1 MGRLLSVNFLHSV
14 NIDKTQ
20 RKDCSKQCLLI
31 LKLVYKYY
39 ESHSIYL
46 LSQISHY
53 PPPSPKMS
61 LLSSYVIQLL
71 SSYALLSCYLP
82 ILYSYVILLCSSIL
96 LSSYAIQLC
105 YPHMLFYLVTF
116 LCYTVMLSSHA
127 LLSCYLFKL
136 PHQLLP
142 CYFILSF

>member
-61 LLSSYVIQLL
+61 SFNSTHQMSDVRKLFKIIIINFKSNQIKMSQWDLAEFIVWNSQRSIYIYKNSLSSTTL
-71 SSYALLSCYLP
+71 SSSYLP
-82 ILYSYVILLCSSIL
+82 TFLDA
-96 LSSYAIQLC
+96 LSSC
-105 YPHMLFYLVTF
+105 
-116 LCYTVMLSSHA
+116 
-127 LLSCYLFKL
+127 
-136 PHQLLP
+136 
-142 CYFILSF
+142 

>member
-53 PPPSPKMS
+53 PPASPKMS
-61 LLSSYVIQLL
+61 SFNSTHQMSDVRK
-71 SSYALLSCYLP
+71 
-82 ILYSYVILLCSSIL
+82 
-96 LSSYAIQLC
+96 
-105 YPHMLFYLVTF
+105 
-116 LCYTVMLSSHA
+116 
-127 LLSCYLFKL
+127 LFKIITINFKSN
-136 PHQLLP
+136 Q
-142 CYFILSF
+142 IKMSQ